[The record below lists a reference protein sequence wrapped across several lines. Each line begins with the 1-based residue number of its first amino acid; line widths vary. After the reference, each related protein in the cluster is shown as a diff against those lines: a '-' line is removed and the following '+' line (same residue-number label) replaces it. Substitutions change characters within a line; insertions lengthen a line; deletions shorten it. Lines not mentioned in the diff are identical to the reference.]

1 MDAVTDL
8 LRRDPE
14 RALSQMLSA
23 YTGLVYHAA
32 AAVLGRTNHEEIEE
46 CVSDAFLVI
55 YKSRERLDFSQG
67 SVKAYLCATAR
78 NLAINRLKRREGAQE
93 VPLDELAQSSEE
105 TESSALQKLE
115 AEELITAVLSL
126 GEPDSKI
133 ILYRYY
139 FDLPSKEIAKLLGI
153 QPNTID
159 QRLRRALAKLN
170 RLSKGG
176 TLYDE

>member
-1 MDAVTDL
+1 MDDLTDL

-14 RALSQMLSA
+14 RALNKMLNA
-23 YTGLVYHAA
+23 YSGLVYHAA
-32 AAVLGRTNHEEIEE
+32 AAVLGRSSHEEIEE

-78 NLAINRLKRREGAQE
+78 NLAINRLNRNAGAKE
-93 VPLDELAQSSEE
+93 VPLNELSRAADE
-105 TESSALQKLE
+105 TEEVAIRRLE
-115 AEELITAVLSL
+115 AEELIGAVLTL

-139 FDLPSKEIAKLLGI
+139 FSLPSKEIAKLLGI
-153 QPNTID
+153 KPNTVD
-159 QRLRRALAKLN
+159 QRLRRALSKLN

-176 TLYDE
+176 LNYAK

>member
-14 RALSQMLSA
+14 RALNQMLGA

-32 AAVLGRTNHEEIEE
+32 AAVLGRSSHEEIEE
-46 CVSDAFLVI
+46 CVSDAFLVV
-55 YKSRERLDFSQG
+55 YNSRERLDFSQG

-78 NLAINRLKRREGAQE
+78 NLAINRLKKREGARE
-93 VPLDELAQSSEE
+93 VPLDDFAQSTEE
-105 TESSALQKLE
+105 TENSALNNLE
-115 AEELITAVLSL
+115 AEELINAVLSL

-139 FDLPSKEIAKLLGI
+139 FNLPSKEIAKLLGI
-153 QPNTID
+153 KQNTID

-170 RLSKGG
+170 RLTKGG
-176 TLYDE
+176 NLYEE

>member
-14 RALSQMLSA
+14 RALTQMLSA
-23 YTGLVYHAA
+23 YSGLVYHAA
-32 AAVLGRTNHEEIEE
+32 AAVLGRANHEEIEE
-46 CVSDAFLVI
+46 CVSDAFLVV

-78 NLAINRLKRREGAQE
+78 NLAINRLNKSAGAKQ
-93 VPLDELAQSSEE
+93 VPLDELSPSSDK
-105 TESSALQKLE
+105 TEDAAIRNMEQ
-115 AEELITAVLSL
+115 EELVGAVLAL

-139 FDLPSKEIAKLLGI
+139 FNLPSKDIAKLIGI
-153 QPNTID
+153 KPNTVD
-159 QRLRRALAKLN
+159 QRLRRAINKLN
-170 RLSKGG
+170 RLAKGG
-176 TLYDE
+176 LNHAE